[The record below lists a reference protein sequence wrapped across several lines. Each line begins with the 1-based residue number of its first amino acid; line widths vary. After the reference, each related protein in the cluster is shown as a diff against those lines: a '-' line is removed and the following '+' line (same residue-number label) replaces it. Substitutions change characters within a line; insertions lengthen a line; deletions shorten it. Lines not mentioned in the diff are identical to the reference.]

1 MVHLVWGMASHSSY
15 QLLETG
21 SGLAVSGWSCL
32 FEAVCVCVCVAQMAA
47 LSKMATSVVW
57 GVGPLTSQSRDC
69 LDVTKC
75 HIPSD
80 SDSFVLEL
88 VL

>member
-1 MVHLVWGMASHSSY
+1 MGWLC
-15 QLLETG
+15 
-21 SGLAVSGWSCL
+21 LAGHAFLKPS
-32 FEAVCVCVCVAQMAA
+32 VCVCVCVAQMAA

>member
-1 MVHLVWGMASHSSY
+1 MMHLVWGTASHSSY

-32 FEAVCVCVCVAQMAA
+32 FEAVCVCACGPNGCTKQDGHQCG
-47 LSKMATSVVW
+47 L

>member
-1 MVHLVWGMASHSSY
+1 MGWLC
-15 QLLETG
+15 
-21 SGLAVSGWSCL
+21 LAGHAFLKPS
-32 FEAVCVCVCVAQMAA
+32 VCVCVAQMAA